1 MPKSI
6 NGVDL
11 YKYKR
16 KSDGRNL
23 QQLYADLFQTF
34 KVKEQLNDFV
44 LSDTFTSLADL
55 KASTGDSER
64 QKNLGLQEVQALL
77 SSFHTD
83 TEGLLLV
90 AEDLD
95 DYIDEET
102 GMTAKE
108 IFVQTG
114 AITEEDVKIEIPSPL
129 NP

>member
-1 MPKSI
+1 M
-6 NGVDL
+6 
-11 YKYKR
+11 
-16 KSDGRNL
+16 
-23 QQLYADLFQTF
+23 FQTF
-34 KVKEQLNDFV
+34 EVKEQLNDFV
-44 LSDTFTSLADL
+44 LSDTFSSLADL

-64 QKNLGLQEVQALL
+64 QKNLGLQEIQAIL

-114 AITEEDVKIEIPSPL
+114 AITEEDVKIEIPSPI